1 MESGKWKKGR
11 KKKNAFFSGLC
22 VCAVVST
29 GCVVHIAGDDCVLWW
44 ARKRVPNF
52 PHYTIAA
59 YSIVHAYIP
68 WGPGERERERES
80 EIRNLI

>member
-1 MESGKWKKGR
+1 MRLVIESQAQQSAAADGREESGEWQERRRRR
-11 KKKNAFFSGLC
+11 KKKNAFFSDLC

-52 PHYTIAA
+52 PHYTMAHTA
-59 YSIVHAYIP
+59 
-68 WGPGERERERES
+68 
-80 EIRNLI
+80 

>member
-1 MESGKWKKGR
+1 VARKK
-11 KKKNAFFSGLC
+11 KKKNAFFSDLC

-52 PHYTIAA
+52 PHYTMAHTA
-59 YSIVHAYIP
+59 
-68 WGPGERERERES
+68 
-80 EIRNLI
+80 